1 MRRGGN
7 GEPRRGFGR
16 HVSAWTFRQ
25 AAVAIVLA
33 AGLSLGGAA
42 TAYAAQY
49 SPSPGEVIRIRPNK
63 QLFVTLC
70 ALYAAGYPEMPSHIP
85 PQLQQ
90 LVRQLAT
97 MSDPQV
103 VALRQFYQQHK
114 KATPSATLK
123 PYISLAMVV
132 GPPPHF
138 HYVVPESGI
147 PPSVNDL
154 KGFRGLLGAFY
165 TQDNID
171 RLWKQVKPFYEAD
184 AAQIRGPVSQVVT
197 EEKAYIRRM
206 YAFQGGRTFTVDV
219 DPLIGS
225 ATNFRIYSERYRI
238 AVNPAEP
245 GTVAAIRRA
254 FLYFL
259 VDPIVFNAQ
268 GEVDRLHY
276 LQYYARKAP
285 RLPEDYKY
293 DFASF
298 VDECL
303 VRAMLLRMGNFS
315 PPQLAGTLQ
324 RDDRDGYVLVR
335 PLYEAL
341 KGYQH
346 SQVSFL
352 QYFPTLMKSINVKQ
366 EGERE
371 AQIDFAPA
379 AGEPVTP
386 KQARADKIFRLLNE
400 ANQDIA
406 TQQEKQAISLF
417 QEVLQ
422 LDPKNTQAMYGLGV
436 ASALNGQGERAHEL
450 FEQVVASAQKAYV
463 DPSTLAWSH
472 VYLGRM
478 NDLAGRRAR
487 AVSQYRAALAVS
499 GLPTAARQAAESGVK
514 RPYTPGVKTQHTTP
528 H

>member
-1 MRRGGN
+1 MCRGGD
-7 GEPRRGFGR
+7 GEPRRGSGR
-16 HVSAWTFRQ
+16 HVSARGLRQ
-25 AAVAIVLA
+25 SGVAIALA
-33 AGLSLGGAA
+33 AGLLLGGAGA
-42 TAYAAQY
+42 AHAAQY
-49 SPSPGEVIRIRPNK
+49 TPSPVEVIHIQPNK

-70 ALYAAGYPEMPSHIP
+70 ALYAAGYPVMPSHIP
-85 PQLQQ
+85 PAMER
-90 LVRQLAT
+90 LVRHLAT
-97 MSDPQV
+97 LHDPQV
-103 VALRQFYQQHK
+103 AALHQFYERHK

-123 PYISLAMVV
+123 PYISLAMIV

-138 HYVVPESGI
+138 HYAVPESGI

-154 KGFRGLLGAFY
+154 KGFRGLLNAFY
-165 TQDNID
+165 TQDHID
-171 RLWKQVKPFYEAD
+171 QLWKQVKPFYQAEA
-184 AAQIRGPVSQVVT
+184 ARLRGPVSQVVT

-206 YAFQGGRTFTVDV
+206 NAFQIGRMFTVDV

-225 ATNFRIYSERYRI
+225 TTNFRIYSETYQI

-268 GEVDRLHY
+268 GNVDRLRY

-293 DFASF
+293 DFVSF
-298 VDECL
+298 TDECL
-303 VRAMLLRMGNFS
+303 VRAMLLRMGNDS
-315 PPQLAGTLQ
+315 AAQIEGTLE
-324 RDDRDGYVLVR
+324 RDDRNGYVLVR
-335 PLYEAL
+335 PLYHAL

-346 SQVSFL
+346 SQISFFR
-352 QYFPTLMKSINVKQ
+352 YFPTLMKSINVKE

-371 AQIDFAPA
+371 AQINFAPA
-379 AGEPVTP
+379 AGQTMTA
-386 KQARADKIFRLLNE
+386 KQAKAEKIYRLLDE
-400 ANQDIA
+400 ANRDVA
-406 TQQEKQAISLF
+406 TQQEKRAMSLF
-417 QEVLQ
+417 QEVLG

-436 ASALNGQGERAHEL
+436 ASALNGQGVRAHQL
-450 FEQVVASAQKAYV
+450 FEQVVKSAKRNYV
-463 DPSTLAWSH
+463 APSTLAWSH

-478 NDLAGRRAR
+478 NDLAGRRAQ

-499 GLPTAARQAAESGVK
+499 GLPAAARQAAESGVK
-514 RPYTPGVKTQHTTP
+514 RPYTPGVNPQHTTP